1 MLNVAFSANKSNKQS
16 GDNIRKSFNTAF
28 SNISKF
34 TDKVAK
40 NVKKDLLDI
49 NDDAIGKII
58 IFYINFY
65 IPLSFSSR
73 SVTIFYFWT
82 NMLYSFWHC
91 VFNNVYPYLVV
102 MAFSLWDA
110 LHFVAGSLSHL
121 VHTLQISLFGCNC
134 LSLWDVLHFV
144 ADSQS
149 QLVPRCVNLGFC
161 ANYFSGF
168 I

>member
-73 SVTIFYFWT
+73 SVTIFYF
-82 NMLYSFWHC
+82 
-91 VFNNVYPYLVV
+91 
-102 MAFSLWDA
+102 
-110 LHFVAGSLSHL
+110 
-121 VHTLQISLFGCNC
+121 
-134 LSLWDVLHFV
+134 
-144 ADSQS
+144 
-149 QLVPRCVNLGFC
+149 
-161 ANYFSGF
+161 
-168 I
+168 

>member
-58 IFYINFY
+58 IFYINAENFK
-65 IPLSFSSR
+65 ITIFNVFSAHRRSISLSCSSR
-73 SVTIFYFWT
+73 SVTIFY
-82 NMLYSFWHC
+82 
-91 VFNNVYPYLVV
+91 V
-102 MAFSLWDA
+102 
-110 LHFVAGSLSHL
+110 
-121 VHTLQISLFGCNC
+121 
-134 LSLWDVLHFV
+134 
-144 ADSQS
+144 
-149 QLVPRCVNLGFC
+149 
-161 ANYFSGF
+161 
-168 I
+168 